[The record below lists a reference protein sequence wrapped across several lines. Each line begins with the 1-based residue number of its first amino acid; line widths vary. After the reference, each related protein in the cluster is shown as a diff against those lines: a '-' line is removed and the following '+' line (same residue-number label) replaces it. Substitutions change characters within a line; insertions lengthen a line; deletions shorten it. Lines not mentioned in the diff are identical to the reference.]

1 MPKIVGSLLI
11 ALNRFSV
18 GIMIEFIRL
27 DFEFK
32 FIESL
37 ELPIPTLYKVAFR
50 EDL

>member
-18 GIMIEFIRL
+18 GIMIEIIGL